1 MPHINIIRPPKISV
15 DARKNF
21 WKQIGMIIIGT
32 TISLLLTITAAQL
45 LERHQR
51 AKDRKL
57 SAMMVLSNIEKFARA
72 LDDHASS
79 LEDVDSVA
87 TWLLSKPVEE
97 LELLPEEELK
107 ALVDQ
112 VTTFFF
118 MSYDKSAENI
128 FSNNIETWKNM
139 GNVQFIDQVGQCFSA
154 MHSIEDYWDKWTTGI
169 NETCADISN
178 HPDQYEGSSNNS
190 KILRNDKMRHYIG
203 SIHTMRG
210 WLSYTAATMRYHNR
224 RNMEA
229 IGITEQKVLD
239 YTNARELSL
248 ENEEEAPH
256 PSDYYTP
263 SFSPD
268 SLSTMHG
275 LDAQLDSL
283 KGR

>member
-21 WKQIGMIIIGT
+21 WKQIVMIIIGT

-57 SAMMVLSNIEKFARA
+57 SAMMVLSNIEIFART
-72 LDDHASS
+72 LDDHAES
-79 LEDVDSVA
+79 LASTDSIA
-87 TWLLSKPVEE
+87 AWLMSKPVEE
-97 LELLPEEELK
+97 LELLPAEELD
-107 ALVDQ
+107 AMVEQ

-118 MSYDKSAENI
+118 LSYDKSAENI
-128 FSNNIETWKNM
+128 FSNNIDTWKNM
-139 GNVQFIDQVGQCFSA
+139 GNTQFIDQVGQCFSA
-154 MHSIEDYWDKWTTGI
+154 MNSIEEAWHSWTDNV
-169 NETCADISN
+169 NESTRDVLD
-178 HPDQYEGSSNNS
+178 HPNNYEGSTWAIKYLRSE
-190 KILRNDKMRHYIG
+190 KIRHNIQ
-203 SIHTMRG
+203 SIHNMRG
-210 WLSYTAATMRYHNR
+210 WLSYTAAIMRYHNR